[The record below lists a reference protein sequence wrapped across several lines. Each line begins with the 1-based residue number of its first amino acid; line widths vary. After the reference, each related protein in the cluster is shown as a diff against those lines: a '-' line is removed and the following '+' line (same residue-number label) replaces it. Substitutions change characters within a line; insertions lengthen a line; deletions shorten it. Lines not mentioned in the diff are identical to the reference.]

1 MKENKS
7 TKIIG
12 KNVIFIPYKENHV
25 LRYHEW
31 MKSEELQQ
39 LTASEPLTLEDE
51 YKMQKSWFEDED
63 KCTFIIL
70 NKSLYEETLNEIDA
84 MIGDINL
91 FFNDANCNKNAEIE
105 IMIAE
110 TCHRGKGYGWE
121 SAILML
127 RYGIENLNVIK
138 YLAKISIS
146 NEKSIN
152 MFRKLGFEEV
162 SRSDIFKEF
171 TLQKVVDFEWIKWLQ
186 NQTPNM
192 IKDENYK

>member
-84 MIGDINL
+84 MI
-91 FFNDANCNKNAEIE
+91 
-105 IMIAE
+105 E